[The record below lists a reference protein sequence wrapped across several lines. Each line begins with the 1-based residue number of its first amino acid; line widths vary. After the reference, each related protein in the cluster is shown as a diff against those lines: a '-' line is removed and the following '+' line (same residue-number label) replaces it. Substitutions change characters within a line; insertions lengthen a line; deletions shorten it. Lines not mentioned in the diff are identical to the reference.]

1 MPDKKISEFET
12 FKGIQG
18 DDVYYIVAS
27 GDSNNPN
34 AKNFKVAFT
43 GLASDITKRNSEGGA
58 AAGGESRLPTESD
71 ILYIGPNRISG
82 SGDTLYFGE

>member
-27 GDSNNPN
+27 GNSNDPN

-43 GLASDITKRNSEGGA
+43 GLASDIEKRNSISQA
-58 AAGGESRLPTESD
+58 SNRSFPTESD
-71 ILYIGPNRISG
+71 ILYIGPHRISG

>member
-18 DDVYYIVAS
+18 DDVYYVVAS
-27 GDSNNPN
+27 GNSNNPN

-43 GLASDITKRNSEGGA
+43 GLASDIEKRNLEGGA
-58 AAGGESRLPTESD
+58 AVGVNQFPTESD